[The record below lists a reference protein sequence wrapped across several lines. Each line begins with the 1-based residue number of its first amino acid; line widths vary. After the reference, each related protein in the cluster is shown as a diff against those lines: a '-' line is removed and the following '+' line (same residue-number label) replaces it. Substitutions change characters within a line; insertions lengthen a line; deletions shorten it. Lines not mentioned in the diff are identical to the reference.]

1 MHTDMS
7 EITLKINLAHC
18 LKFSFEPLGLGN
30 LHYEELI
37 LY

>member
-1 MHTDMS
+1 MHTDIS

-18 LKFSFEPLGLGN
+18 LKFRFEPLGLAN
-30 LHYEELI
+30 LHYEDLF

>member
-1 MHTDMS
+1 MQTDIS

-18 LKFSFEPLGLGN
+18 SKFRFEPLGLDN
-30 LHYEELI
+30 LHYEKLI